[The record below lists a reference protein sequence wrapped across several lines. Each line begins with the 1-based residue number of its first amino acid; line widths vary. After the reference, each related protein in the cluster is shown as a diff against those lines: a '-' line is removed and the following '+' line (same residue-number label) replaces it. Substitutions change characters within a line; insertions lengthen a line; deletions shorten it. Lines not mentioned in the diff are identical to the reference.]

1 MGSPTLNTVVS
12 LVLLILFFV
21 LSFLITVSSESN
33 EEADALLKWKASLQI
48 HNRSLLSS
56 WIKDTS
62 NVSSK
67 ISPCA
72 WSGISCNDAGRV
84 IKISLPGVGLKGK
97 LHDFSFSSFPHLA
110 YLDLSR
116 SGLFGTI
123 PPQISNLTNLSNLYL
138 TSNQLSGNIP
148 PEVGL
153 LSHLKFLYV
162 DSNQLDG
169 SIPPEVGQLSSLVE
183 LFLFSNNLNG
193 SVPPLGNLTHISL
206 LYIRENSFSGF
217 IPPDIGN
224 LKSMSI
230 LDLSSNQFSGPIP
243 VSFGNLT
250 NLKNLDLLYNNLSGS
265 IPPSLDNPVLTML
278 GLDFNHFT
286 SYLPHNICRGGAL
299 QYFGVSENH
308 FQGTIPK
315 SLRNC
320 TSLIRVRLNGNNL
333 TGNISEALGIYPNLT
348 FIDLSRNNFYGEI
361 SSNWGKCPKLGTL
374 NVSMNNITG
383 GIPREIGNM
392 SQLQA
397 LDLSLNHIV
406 GEIPKELGKLNSL
419 TKLILRGNQ
428 LTGRLPTEI
437 GSLVELEYLDF
448 SANRFNNSV
457 PEILGNLLKLH
468 YLGLSNNQ
476 FVQELPKE
484 LEKLVQLS
492 ELDASHNLFGGE
504 IPFQICS
511 LKSLEKLNLS
521 HNNLFGSIPNC
532 FEGMRGLSVID
543 ISDNQLQG
551 PVPNSTAFRNASVE
565 ALEGNKGL
573 CGGVKGMQPC
583 KVFLSHKQ
591 NSRAKWFAIV
601 FPVLGALFLSMAL
614 IAIFILRKRKS
625 DSGDRQSS
633 NQNPHGL
640 FSILNFEG
648 KLVYDEI
655 VRATNDFDAQ
665 YCIGNGG
672 HGSVYRA
679 ELPSGQVVAIKK
691 FHSPLPCDQI
701 ADQKEFLTEVE
712 ALKNIRHRN
721 IVKFYGFCSH
731 ARHSF
736 LVYEFLERG
745 SLAAILSS
753 DAAAQEL
760 GWSQRMNGIKGVAD
774 ALSYLHHDC
783 FPPIVH
789 RDISSKNLLLDLEY
803 EAHVAD
809 FGIAKFLKPDSS
821 NWTEFAGTYGYIAPE
836 LAYTMKI
843 TEKCDVY
850 SFGVLVLEVIKGK
863 HPRDFLSSIS
873 YSSLSTDIKLD
884 EMLDPRLPAPS
895 RSVQE
900 KLISILEVAFS
911 CLNENPE
918 SRPTMK
924 IVSQQLRISAALTES

>member
-97 LHDFSFSSFPHLA
+97 LHDFSFSSFPHA

-116 SGLFGTI
+116 SGLF
-123 PPQISNLTNLSNLYL
+123 
-138 TSNQLSGNIP
+138 
-148 PEVGL
+148 EVGL

-348 FIDLSRNNFYGEI
+348 FIDLSRNNFYGETHLI
-361 SSNWGKCPKLGTL
+361 
-374 NVSMNNITG
+374 G
-383 GIPREIGNM
+383 G
-392 SQLQA
+392 
-397 LDLSLNHIV
+397 
-406 GEIPKELGKLNSL
+406 
-419 TKLILRGNQ
+419 
-428 LTGRLPTEI
+428 
-437 GSLVELEYLDF
+437 
-448 SANRFNNSV
+448 
-457 PEILGNLLKLH
+457 
-468 YLGLSNNQ
+468 
-476 FVQELPKE
+476 
-484 LEKLVQLS
+484 
-492 ELDASHNLFGGE
+492 
-504 IPFQICS
+504 
-511 LKSLEKLNLS
+511 
-521 HNNLFGSIPNC
+521 
-532 FEGMRGLSVID
+532 
-543 ISDNQLQG
+543 
-551 PVPNSTAFRNASVE
+551 NA
-565 ALEGNKGL
+565 
-573 CGGVKGMQPC
+573 
-583 KVFLSHKQ
+583 Q
-591 NSRAKWFAIV
+591 N
-601 FPVLGALFLSMAL
+601 
-614 IAIFILRKRKS
+614 
-625 DSGDRQSS
+625 
-633 NQNPHGL
+633 
-640 FSILNFEG
+640 
-648 KLVYDEI
+648 
-655 VRATNDFDAQ
+655 
-665 YCIGNGG
+665 
-672 HGSVYRA
+672 
-679 ELPSGQVVAIKK
+679 
-691 FHSPLPCDQI
+691 
-701 ADQKEFLTEVE
+701 
-712 ALKNIRHRN
+712 
-721 IVKFYGFCSH
+721 
-731 ARHSF
+731 
-736 LVYEFLERG
+736 
-745 SLAAILSS
+745 
-753 DAAAQEL
+753 
-760 GWSQRMNGIKGVAD
+760 
-774 ALSYLHHDC
+774 
-783 FPPIVH
+783 
-789 RDISSKNLLLDLEY
+789 
-803 EAHVAD
+803 
-809 FGIAKFLKPDSS
+809 
-821 NWTEFAGTYGYIAPE
+821 
-836 LAYTMKI
+836 
-843 TEKCDVY
+843 
-850 SFGVLVLEVIKGK
+850 
-863 HPRDFLSSIS
+863 
-873 YSSLSTDIKLD
+873 
-884 EMLDPRLPAPS
+884 
-895 RSVQE
+895 
-900 KLISILEVAFS
+900 
-911 CLNENPE
+911 
-918 SRPTMK
+918 
-924 IVSQQLRISAALTES
+924 